1 MSIIGHAKPLW
12 RKHDF
17 PVIPH
22 LLSFLFM
29 SPREVSKLFYFATCI
44 VPRKG
49 RSIRD
54 VRRLLP
60 QFCLL
65 SAIYLFRDTVF
76 AFARQNI
83 ARRVRKSGMCARVF
97 RDAFRWS
104 PVSFISS
111 RERRILDFEMYAVKF
126 ANFLSVCPGKR
137 DCEK

>member
-22 LLSFLFM
+22 LLPFLFM

-44 VPRKG
+44 VPCEGK
-49 RSIRD
+49 SIRD
-54 VRRLLP
+54 VHCLP
-60 QFCLL
+60 PRFCLL

-83 ARRVRKSGMCARVF
+83 ARIARKSGMCARLF
-97 RDAFRWS
+97 RDA

-111 RERRILDFEMYAVKF
+111 RERRILDFESTRRNSRISSPFV
-126 ANFLSVCPGKR
+126 
-137 DCEK
+137 EKSEK